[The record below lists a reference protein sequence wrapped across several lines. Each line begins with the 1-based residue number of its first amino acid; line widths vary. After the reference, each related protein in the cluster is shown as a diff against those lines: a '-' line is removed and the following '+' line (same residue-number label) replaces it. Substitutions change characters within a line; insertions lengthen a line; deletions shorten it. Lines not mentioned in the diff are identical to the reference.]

1 MGINLELLSYWRLI
15 LQNRF
20 VIGVCLLLGVFGSY
34 FKYSTEISL
43 FQASSQ
49 VFVSTPA
56 TALDI
61 SALATGSNFSQQ
73 RVKSYAQIINSPLTL
88 QGVVNQLHLKMST
101 EELSSKISAVAPA
114 DTVLITISVTDSNA
128 SRAAD
133 IANATADEFGKY
145 VGALENRS
153 DDSATPIKV
162 SVVRRAVV
170 PGAPF
175 SPVKSIYLLLGLL
188 FGFAV
193 GLAIALTRKLLDS
206 SIKNEDDL
214 LGLPLLAAISY
225 DPDAE
230 EKPLISKLSRY
241 ALRTEAFR
249 TLRTN
254 IKYIIPN
261 APAKVVAVTSALP
274 TEGKSTTATN
284 LCISLAQGGA
294 RVVLVEGDMRRPSIA
309 NYLELNSKKNGLSQV
324 LASETALTIRKVK
337 SDIDKTEIRGLEVLT
352 AGPVPGNP
360 SELLG
365 SGNFI
370 DLVSLLRKN
379 YEYVIIDSPPL
390 LPVTDA
396 AIISTIS
403 DGVLLVVH
411 AGKTRK
417 AELMGSR
424 AAVESIGSKILGV
437 VLNKIPAEKRSSQ
450 YGYRYGYSY
459 GYGKSS
465 SSRNENVY
473 PPSPDEIYRLERE
486 EFFDRIAGKKFKDEL
501 RSESAK
507 YDTE

>member
-1 MGINLELLSYWRLI
+1 MILELLSYWRLI

-20 VIGVCLLLGVFGSY
+20 VIAVCLLLGVLGSY
-34 FKYSTEISL
+34 FKYSTETPL

-88 QGVVNQLHLKMST
+88 QGVVEQLRLNMST

-114 DTVLITISVTDSNA
+114 DTVLITISVTDSDA

-145 VGALENRS
+145 VGSLENQS
-153 DDSATPIKV
+153 GDLAAPIKV

-175 SPVKSIYLLLGLL
+175 SPVKSIYILLGLL
-188 FGFAV
+188 FGFAI
-193 GLAIALTRKLLDS
+193 GLAIALTRKLLDT

-225 DPDAE
+225 DSDAE

-274 TEGKSTTATN
+274 MEGKSTTATN
-284 LCISLAQGGA
+284 LAISLAQGGA
-294 RVVLVEGDMRRPSIA
+294 RVVLVEADMRRPSISS
-309 NYLELNSKKNGLSQV
+309 YLELSSKKPGLSQ
-324 LASETALTIRKVK
+324 LLSSEISLSIRKIK
-337 SDIDKTEIRGLEVLT
+337 TGIEATEIKGLHVLM

-370 DLVSLLRKN
+370 ELVGHLRKN
-379 YEYVIIDSPPL
+379 YEYVIMDSPPL

-396 AIISTIS
+396 AIVSTIS

-417 AELMGSR
+417 TELMGSR

-437 VLNKIPAEKRSSQ
+437 VLNKIPLQRGSSH
-450 YGYRYGYSY
+450 YGYRYGYSS
-459 GYGKSS
+459 GYGKTSS
-465 SSRNENVY
+465 AQNIY
-473 PPSPDEIYRLERE
+473 LPSPDEMYRLERE
-486 EFFDRIAGKKFKDEL
+486 EFFERIAGKKFKAEL
-501 RSESAK
+501 RAETAK
-507 YDTE
+507 YDSG